1 MAADLAGRHAD
12 PAGFCSPGIACAGTV
27 PLQRHREHALCPGGI
42 RMADAGLT
50 WVG

>member
-12 PAGFCSPGIACAGTV
+12 PAGFRSLGIACAGTV
-27 PLQRHREHALCPGGI
+27 PLQRHRERALCPEGI

-50 WVG
+50 WVC